1 MIKIYDYDGNLRDWD
16 WLRAEFGDV
25 RVHPVEERF
34 PIREG
39 EHIYKVCYLRA
50 KSGYAAILIN
60 TKDLDG
66 QNRVSE
72 TVVFGWS
79 SAEPHGLANTGH
91 NWTDNGVVGHTNET
105 GDVGPGMGG
114 GAYYSPVDGERGP
127 HWCWVYG
134 LPSDYVDGLGMLA
147 MTNHNHVDVGYCE
160 VVAGEIEPPE
170 PPPDG
175 DTLELIQVDV
185 AAINQKMGRIIEL
198 LERDQPPEPPPTS
211 PFKGSYFN
219 NTTLSG
225 APALERD
232 DEEINFF
239 WGDGPP
245 GPGIGADNFSVRW
258 TKEQHFAEGTYT
270 FSVLADDGVRL
281 WIDDRLIIDKWVD
294 QSPQRYNADVALAA
308 GQHGIKLEYYERGGG
323 STIKLWWEP

>member
-34 PIREG
+34 PVREG
-39 EHIYKVCYLRA
+39 ERIYKTCYLRA

-60 TKDLDG
+60 AKDRDG
-66 QNRVSE
+66 QNVTGE
-72 TVVFGWS
+72 AVVFGWS

-105 GDVGPGMGG
+105 GDVGPGMGT
-114 GAYYSPVDGERGP
+114 GAYYSPADGERGP

-160 VVAGEIEPPE
+160 VIAGDVEPPE
-170 PPPDG
+170 PPPPVNG
-175 DTLELIQVDV
+175 
-185 AAINQKMGRIIEL
+185 EL
-198 LERDQPPEPPPTS
+198 LTVAKEIRDAVLRIEQKIGSTPPEPPPPADTL
-211 PFKGSYFN
+211 FRGEYFN

-225 APALERD
+225 APALIRD
-232 DEEINFF
+232 DEKIDFD
-239 WGDGPP
+239 WGEESPDPKVN
-245 GPGIGADNFSVRW
+245 ANDFSVRW
-258 TKEQHFAEGTYT
+258 TATKTFAAGSHRFT
-270 FSVLADDGVRL
+270 VVADDGVRL
-281 WIDDRLIIDKWVD
+281 WVDGVLIVD
-294 QSPQRYNADVALAA
+294 AWKPQSATTYTADVILGA
-308 GQHGIKLEYYERGGG
+308 GQHEIKMEYFERGGL
-323 STIKLWWEP
+323 SVAKLSWN